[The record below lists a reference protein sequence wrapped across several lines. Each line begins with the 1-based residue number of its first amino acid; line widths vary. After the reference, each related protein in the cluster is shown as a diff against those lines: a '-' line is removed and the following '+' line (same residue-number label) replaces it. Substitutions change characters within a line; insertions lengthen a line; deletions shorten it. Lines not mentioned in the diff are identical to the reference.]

1 MAVAFQPG
9 QEAVRG
15 DLDIFLS
22 NPSGP
27 TNAAEITYALYFM
40 DVGNVEVLIGPAA
53 RTPVNPAVGEY
64 YAALLIPTTATVGT
78 YRIKWTMRE
87 LVNSPQTQTVMEF
100 AVVGANNAVVVSPYS
115 TSEQEMISTLR
126 ILLRDNNPDRNY
138 HFRPPEHEADV
149 GAYNRVFGYVWEDA
163 ELLTYLRQAVDWWDM
178 FPPRTSVRTLDRLS
192 SEEPTW
198 RTAIQ
203 YGGMMFALMALAI
216 NWVHEEFDYSIGGVS
231 LSLEKSSK
239 YESLKSNA
247 EGQFDK
253 GTEAK
258 ARTVKYIRGLQQP
271 RYGIGIRSAFGP
283 NVGRGI
289 LSPRNFM

>member
-15 DLDIFLS
+15 DLDIFLT
-22 NPSGP
+22 NQQGP
-27 TNAAEITYALYFM
+27 TNAAEIAYALYFL
-40 DVGNVEVLIGPAA
+40 DVGNVEVLIGSAD
-53 RTPVNPAVGEY
+53 RIPVNPAVGEY
-64 YAALLIPTTATVGT
+64 FAAILIPLAATIGT
-78 YRIKWTMRE
+78 YRIRWTMRE

-100 AVVGANNAVVVSPYS
+100 AVVGADNAVVMSPYS
-115 TSEQEMISTLR
+115 ASEQEMISTLR
-126 ILLRDNNPDRNY
+126 ILLRDNFPDRNY
-138 HFRPPEHEADV
+138 HFRPPEHEADI
-149 GAYNRVFGYVWEDA
+149 GAYNRVFGYIWEDT
-163 ELLTYLRQAVDWWDM
+163 ELLVYLKQAVDWWDM
-178 FPPRTSVRTLDRLS
+178 FPPSTHVGTLDRLTA
-192 SEEPTW
+192 ENPTW

-216 NWVHEEFDYSIGGVS
+216 NWVSEEFDYSIGGVS
-231 LSLEKSSK
+231 LSLDKSSK

-258 ARTVKYIRGLQQP
+258 ARTVKFLRGLQQP

-289 LSPRNFM
+289 LSPRSFL